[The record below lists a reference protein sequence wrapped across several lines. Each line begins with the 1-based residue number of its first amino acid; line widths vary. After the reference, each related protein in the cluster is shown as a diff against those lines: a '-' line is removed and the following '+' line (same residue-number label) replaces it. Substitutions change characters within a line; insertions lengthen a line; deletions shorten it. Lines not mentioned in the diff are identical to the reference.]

1 MDLSLSFHMITPI
14 RHMEVT
20 DHVICPFYS
29 YMIYGQS
36 LDLLLLVIPH
46 DLIKLCW

>member
-1 MDLSLSFHMITPI
+1 MDLSLFFHMITPI
-14 RHMEVT
+14 N
-20 DHVICPFYS
+20 HVICPFYS